1 MGWVKLPYGT
11 VYSTGQ
17 GKSSAKVEEI
27 KKKQGSGAEDSVG
40 PHSGRPVLLWSTMK
54 IWIVYF
60 HF

>member
-1 MGWVKLPYGT
+1 MQIK
-11 VYSTGQ
+11 
-17 GKSSAKVEEI
+17 KSLLSLTAQLEEI
-27 KKKQGSGAEDSVG
+27 KKKQVSGAEDSVG